1 MVQVMNA
8 WKGTKP
14 TAFRLVELQNMTD
27 QQAKDLEATAT
38 TYYCQQFYIYFGRA
52 AQVPHRLFPVN

>member
-14 TAFRLVELQNMTD
+14 TTFRLVELQNMTD
-27 QQAKDLEATAT
+27 QQAKDLEAAAT
-38 TYYCQQFYIYFGRA
+38 TYYCQQFYTYFGRA
-52 AQVPHRLFPVN
+52 AQVPH